1 MRRGSA
7 VWLVLLM
14 GVGKGCSPADGP
26 RSDAA
31 RPDVVAP
38 KVDDAGRPVDP
49 STGLVLADDYELVA
63 THCVACHS
71 AQQFL
76 RQRGTHATWQGIID
90 WMQATQGLWEF
101 PEGVEERIV
110 GYLATHYGPEGTW
123 RRAPIPADLMPPD
136 AARSQMRA
144 AAETV
149 RAERR

>member
-1 MRRGSA
+1 MRGLS
-7 VWLVLLM
+7 
-14 GVGKGCSPADGP
+14 GVIAALAAGGILGCSPDDGAP
-26 RSDAA
+26 GQGGTGIAQEPAFDA
-31 RPDVVAP
+31 
-38 KVDDAGRPVDP
+38 AGRPVDP
-49 STGLVLADDYELVA
+49 GTGLVLADGHELVA
-63 THCVACHS
+63 SHCVACHS

-76 RQRGTHATWQGIID
+76 RQRGTRATWQGIID